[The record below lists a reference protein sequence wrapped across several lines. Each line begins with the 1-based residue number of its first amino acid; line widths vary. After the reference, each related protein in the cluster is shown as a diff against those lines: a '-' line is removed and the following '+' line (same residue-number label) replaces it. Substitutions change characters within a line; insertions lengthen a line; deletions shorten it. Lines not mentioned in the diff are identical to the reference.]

1 MAINFTPLQ
10 EKKKI
15 RFSPTLSPVKDKTP
29 NYLQTLMPSAEASQI
44 PKTLTDSEMFGD
56 KPMGIRDVGKGVLG
70 AAKIGT
76 QAYLEEAPQALNW
89 MFRTWLPS
97 KLAGYDLSPE
107 EQLEAV
113 EMAEKSWQPNLNEA
127 LKLKIQQGKRPEE
140 ILERNQQALE
150 LGMAGFDEETM
161 GEAAVRGFTS
171 QVGGEILEAGMKPS
185 TWLTWYG
192 LQKAV
197 PYLGKKVMDKLPPK
211 WKDVLTKDLFNRADV
226 ELNKAY
232 KLIGGNNKESFAGL
246 QHKYKIAAF
255 KSSPHKG
262 GSIEAVKRVNVAWD
276 LIKKSRLVSLP
287 DFAKAFQSKYPQL
300 TKMYAGLPVSKEG
313 LISAIRSIDPAQTA
327 VSLGALSIPNLQ
339 GILSKLKP
347 QQPLIEEA
355 KKYKSAEEFV
365 EKNLWK
371 ENESPYPLE
380 DISLWYGDAN
390 YKQAG
395 GILRSMTPQEFL
407 DAAAPLKIDDI
418 ARENINDLKTHIK
431 AGNKLDP
438 LSLYNLDKQTGAR
451 SSDGRHR
458 AIVAKELGMKTV
470 PVVDFTSQ
478 LTDIYNKPQAPIQKQ
493 PLIEEAKKYKS
504 AEEFVESKRKEFE
517 LEQGREASS
526 DKVLN
531 DWFKA
536 KQRQKVMGV
545 GAERAGDLPKLTQMP
560 KGKLENI
567 EFTKEGDV
575 KLYRG
580 TPKNIKDKKLRYGDF
595 MSPKKAKAQFY
606 GEVTEH
612 IVSPEDIAYLS
623 KDELVYAKESEK
635 IAEPTTYSITDI
647 YNKSQ
652 APIQKEAKVEPP
664 IQTAAIQ
671 PQATTEQKAQAHIIA
686 KDKQL
691 ISVNNKPKPQY
702 RRLAEAMTGKKS
714 VKDMTQQ
721 EADYF
726 ISALGKL
733 SEPTYKGDKLV
744 PPSIPKKTDVTTQ
757 GFFERKFERPTPA
770 KLATSQSR
778 YAELLGVKQLT
789 APYEKAKMSM
799 DIEYG
804 KTSNQIDKVVKK
816 LRSFR
821 TISPENMSI
830 LLNTNE
836 EAPLELQEKER
847 DVFDYFRYLTR
858 NILDRENK
866 VRVSLDL
873 EPIKYK
879 KAYFRH
885 IADVMSQEIIEGK
898 YPLPEGLK
906 YWSEQ
911 LVGKRVYNP
920 MSMKRSL
927 EDDLLEH
934 FSKDLAYTMKSMLW
948 TGLKE
953 IHLSQPKQFFN
964 KLLGTLAKDKSV
976 YNNLTPAEQK
986 IYDAQM
992 TMPASTKKWL
1002 IDYVNIVLSGR
1013 QTGADEGVNLW
1024 ITESHIKTLANK
1036 ALVPFG
1042 KHISQRPMTNMITNF
1057 SRLPIYGVMGGIN
1070 PRQLMRNK
1078 MQTLQ
1083 NMALYGI
1090 MNTIKGYFP
1099 TKSFPTLERLK
1110 TDSLFKKSYSSFED
1124 MPAELKSR
1132 IEKIG
1137 LAPYQWSAL
1146 SNVSQ
1151 AMNTAYHW
1159 TANKIQNPK
1168 NKHLGWADP
1177 ERTYK
1182 ENKNFFYPSEEAK
1195 LSKEMEYGTHTTQ
1208 YQYIGMGMPEVFR
1221 YKSLSGLTRLQS
1233 WWMNHWFVFHREAA
1247 TRAFTGHTGY
1257 DEKVKITVNDR
1268 FNYLKY
1274 LLIGGVILNTLGYG
1288 RSYLI
1293 GTAPTGLPPTAQL
1306 VLGVYTLLTNLG
1318 DTPWEKRKRT
1328 QAVYQIKNASKTF
1341 IPGYLNIKDTLAL
1354 ASGEKDWTEYLF
1366 YKKSGDKKTSSSNT
1380 VNFKPVVPKPIRFKP
1395 IKPQIIKPLR

>member
-478 LTDIYNKPQAPIQKQ
+478 LTDIYNKP
-493 PLIEEAKKYKS
+493 
-504 AEEFVESKRKEFE
+504 
-517 LEQGREASS
+517 
-526 DKVLN
+526 
-531 DWFKA
+531 
-536 KQRQKVMGV
+536 
-545 GAERAGDLPKLTQMP
+545 
-560 KGKLENI
+560 
-567 EFTKEGDV
+567 
-575 KLYRG
+575 
-580 TPKNIKDKKLRYGDF
+580 
-595 MSPKKAKAQFY
+595 
-606 GEVTEH
+606 
-612 IVSPEDIAYLS
+612 
-623 KDELVYAKESEK
+623 
-635 IAEPTTYSITDI
+635 
-647 YNKSQ
+647 Q